1 MPNEPGE
8 NDDGAHDDGSE
19 IPELAPPF
27 ARPLERQ
34 ARIACLAMDGRREQA
49 LVLQTPVDDVPIPSH
64 PRRVEVQHGDEH
76 ESVTNLGRAREQE
89 ILQKSV
95 EVLTKLTGGRRP
107 IGYRAPAWQLSP
119 DTLSLLVV
127 EGFDYSS
134 NMMDRL
140 VPYLHPPIDG
150 HSLVEIPVSWVLD
163 DAPFFLFSGQRAMQA
178 PGPVLQGWLTEFE
191 GITSARG
198 ITNFTFH
205 PQIIGRP
212 SRLACLREL
221 VDHALGLGRVVA
233 GELSLRDPLELK
245 LYLVRGLGAA
255 FARQR
260 KNDQAS
266 RQRQERRSSHHR
278 FLLCGQVSPRSTRHG
293 IATRST
299 SATAP

>member
-1 MPNEPGE
+1 MTNSVTGSVQPVWPRDAQAGCAFTFDLDAETLWMARGVSEPVALSQGRFGVVEAMPRILEILRAAQIHGTFFIPAWVASHYPDTVRAIAGE
-8 NDDGAHDDGSE
+8 GHE
-19 IPELAPPF
+19 IG
-27 ARPLERQ
+27 
-34 ARIACLAMDGRREQA
+34 C
-49 LVLQTPVDDVPIPSH
+49 
-64 PRRVEVQHGDEH
+64 HGDEH

-89 ILQKSV
+89 ILQKSM

-119 DTLSLLVV
+119 NTLSLLVA

-178 PGPVLQGWLTEFE
+178 PGPVLQGWLTELE

-221 VDHALGLGRVVA
+221 VDHVRHTPRVWVA
-233 GELSLRDPLELK
+233 PLAEISAHW
-245 LYLVRGLGAA
+245 RMAA
-255 FARQR
+255 
-260 KNDQAS
+260 
-266 RQRQERRSSHHR
+266 RSS
-278 FLLCGQVSPRSTRHG
+278 S
-293 IATRST
+293 
-299 SATAP
+299 